1 MADLKKK
8 IEEAMPDVEL
18 TSELTRDPSES
29 IPSEGSATSINITDF
44 PFDFGPYKI
53 LGEIGRGGMGVVYK
67 GLQCDL
73 DRLVSVKL
81 ILSSRLLS
89 RKNVTRFRDEAKTAA
104 KVRHPNIVGIYEASQ
119 QLGQHYIAMEYI
131 QGESLA
137 KRQRRSPLPLEEG
150 VQIVAAIAR
159 AIAHLHSRQIVHLD
173 LKPSNILIDTEGQ
186 PYVTDFGLARGLGAR
201 RDERSVD
208 SVSGTP
214 CYMAP
219 EQARGDDW
227 EIGPLSDVYG
237 LGAIL
242 YELLTGQ
249 PPFKEAHAFETLV
262 EVIEGEPISP
272 RKIAPKISKTIEM
285 ICLKCLEKRPEKR
298 YASAAALADDLDRFL
313 AGDVVETAASGWVD
327 ALKGWFRR
335 EPPLASRLIV
345 LALFFGIE
353 MLWYHLFKIRS
364 AAYHYT
370 LLSILGLWG
379 FSAYAFQ
386 RLLLKPSLAQSVP
399 RAWAVSDV
407 FFLTA
412 ALLNSTGIASHLVIL
427 YPVLIAASGLW
438 FRIRLVW
445 VVTGVS
451 LASYTFLL
459 GHARLFRPEIEIAF
473 DTHIV
478 FLAALFSIGFLTAL
492 LVRRVELL
500 KGYCRSGAAT
510 ASDPS
515 PSKDKKQA

>member
-1 MADLKKK
+1 LTDLKK
-8 IEEAMPDVEL
+8 EENEPVPAYDK
-18 TSELTRDPSES
+18 TADLTRVPEELAPAQDSTP
-29 IPSEGSATSINITDF
+29 SINISEF
-44 PFDFGPYKI
+44 PFEFGPYKI

-67 GLQCDL
+67 GLQTDL

-89 RKNVTRFRDEAKTAA
+89 RKNVQRFRDEAKTAA

-119 QLGQHYIAMEYI
+119 QLGQHFIAMEYI

-137 KRQRRSPLPLEEG
+137 KRQRRAPLPLQEA

-159 AIAHLHSRQIVHLD
+159 AIAHLHSKEIVHLD
-173 LKPSNILIDTEGQ
+173 LKPSNILIDMEGQ
-186 PYVTDFGLARGLGAR
+186 PFVTDFGLARGLGAR

-272 RKIAPKISKTIEM
+272 RDIAPKIPKTIEK

-298 YASAAALADDLDRFL
+298 YASAEALADDLDRFL
-313 AGDVVETAASGWVD
+313 AGDVVETAATGWVD
-327 ALKGWFRR
+327 VMKCWFRR

-345 LALFFGIE
+345 LALFFAIE
-353 MLWYHLFKIRS
+353 MLWFHFFKIRS

-370 LLSILGLWG
+370 LLGILGLWG
-379 FSAYAFQ
+379 LSALGFQ
-386 RLLLKPSLAQSVP
+386 RLLLKPRLAQSVP

-407 FFLTA
+407 LFLTA

-445 VVTGVS
+445 GVTGVS
-451 LASYTFLL
+451 LASYSLL
-459 GHARLFRPEIEIAF
+459 VVHARLFRPEIHVAF

-478 FLAALFSIGFLTAL
+478 FLAALFSLGFLTAL

-500 KGYCRSGAAT
+500 KGYCRSEAAT

-515 PSKDKKQA
+515 PIGKKRH